1 MQKKTTYSEAELI
14 SLLISKDERAYNH
27 LYDNYSGALYHV
39 IVKVLGNREEVV
51 DVLQESFIKIW
62 KNIDQ
67 YDLNKGRLFT
77 WMLQVTR
84 NTAIDFMRSGS
95 TQKENKTNRLET
107 DFHLNDQKNVT
118 FMPTDHLGLSK
129 VVEALRPE
137 DRQIVDLAY
146 FQGFTQNEIAEK
158 LSIPLGTVKT
168 RARMAL
174 SKLRNIL
181 KTN

>member
-1 MQKKTTYSEAELI
+1 LQKKTTYSEAELVT
-14 SLLISKDERAYNH
+14 LLKTKDERAYNH
-27 LYDNYSGALYHV
+27 LYDNYSGALYNV
-39 IVKVLGNREEVV
+39 IVKVLGNREEAV

-62 KNIDQ
+62 KNIAQ
-67 YDLNKGRLFT
+67 YDQDKGRLFT

-95 TQKENKTNRLET
+95 TQKENKTNRLEP
-107 DFHLNDQKNVT
+107 NSPIIEQKNFT

-129 VVEALRPE
+129 VVDGLRAE
-137 DRQIVDLAY
+137 DKQIVDLAY
-146 FQGFTQNEIAEK
+146 FQGFTQHEIAEE

-174 SKLRNIL
+174 IQLRNIL

>member
-1 MQKKTTYSEAELI
+1 MVTLLKT
-14 SLLISKDERAYNH
+14 KDERAYNH
-27 LYDNYSGALYHV
+27 LYDNYSGALYNV
-39 IVKVLGNREEVV
+39 IVKVLGNREEAV

-62 KNIDQ
+62 KNMAQ
-67 YDLNKGRLFT
+67 YDQDKGRLFT

-95 TQKENKTNRLET
+95 TQKENKTNRLEP
-107 DFHLNDQKNVT
+107 NSPIIEQKNFT

-129 VVEALRPE
+129 VVEGLRAE
-137 DRQIVDLAY
+137 DKQIVDLAY
-146 FQGFTQNEIAEK
+146 FQGFTQHEIAEE

-174 SKLRNIL
+174 IQLRNIL